1 MPEEWRVLEM
11 TIPRSTLVQPPEIW
25 DDVVDVCRRI
35 PPLWDLANY
44 VAVNPFLGFAGEPLP
59 HAAGTIAQTLGGQ
72 VLPPF
77 EYYRARWAQGAFGAD
92 ELEQAAQRIG
102 LPVTQLQAVLAGD
115 APMPTRP
122 ATLATTF
129 AEQYDRATGA
139 DWQARLVE
147 HATLWCAAYVQEQG
161 AQGGLFG
168 FWRAAA
174 PADRSLA
181 IAGLAGWRQWA
192 AALPHEP
199 RAAIETALAPLALEP
214 AQRAAYLY
222 RLLAGVYGWASYL
235 RRDGW
240 RADDVAVGDLVD
252 LLAIRVA
259 TDVAVKLLVA
269 PAPNVQPQPP
279 ALLED
284 EHTRLALQEAL
295 EDGYVAK
302 LAGSFQPAVARE
314 SRPLAQA
321 IFCID
326 VRSEPFRRHLEAQN
340 RQIETLGFAGFFGVA
355 LEWSAAGDASA
366 RCPVLL
372 TPGFRVQGEASAGGA
387 GTAALKH
394 VQSAPAAAFNFVEVL
409 GLAYGLA
416 LARDAAVAG
425 SAHGSDD
432 GREAFALAHESDEAL
447 AAQVDI
453 AAGILSN
460 TSLPQPY
467 APLVLLCGHEGQSA
481 NNPHAAGLDCGACGG
496 HGGAINAR
504 VAAALLNDS
513 AVRGGLRERGWVLPH
528 DTWFVPAV
536 HNTTLDDVQI
546 LDRERVPSSHHAA
559 LAQLEGWLAA
569 AGAATR
575 TERAPGLDLAGKE
588 PRGLAR
594 LLRRRA
600 NDWSEA
606 RPEWALARNAA
617 FIAARRGRTR
627 GVNLAGRTFL
637 HEYDS
642 AADADSAVLGLI
654 LAAPVVVASWINLQY
669 MASTVDNQFFGAGT
683 KALHNR
689 VGAHGVLL
697 GNGGDLRTGLA
708 LQSVHA
714 PDGSWYHEPLRL
726 QVVIEAP
733 REKLALALANTPHVR
748 DLVENGWLRLFALDP
763 DSHQLDRWAPGFG
776 WQPLD
781 GIELEGDVETLEVG
795 APVIV

>member
-1 MPEEWRVLEM
+1 MPML
-11 TIPRSTLVQPPEIW
+11 RSTLVRPPEIW

-44 VAVNPFLGFAGEPLP
+44 VAVNPFLGFAAEPLP
-59 HAAGTIAQTLGGQ
+59 RAAGTIAQTLGGQ
-72 VLPPF
+72 VLPGV
-77 EYYRARWAQGAFGAD
+77 EHYRTRWAQGAFGAG
-92 ELEQAAQRIG
+92 ELEQAARRAG
-102 LPVTQLQAVLAGD
+102 VAAAELQAVLEGA
-115 APMPTRP
+115 APVPTRP
-122 ATLATTF
+122 ATLAMTF
-129 AEQYDRATGA
+129 AEQHDRAAGS
-139 DWQARLVE
+139 DWQVRLVE
-147 HATLWCAAYVQEQG
+147 HATLWCAAYYQEQG
-161 AQGGLFG
+161 AQGGLYR
-168 FWRAAA
+168 FWHAAA
-174 PADRSLA
+174 AVDRSLA
-181 IAGLAGWRQWA
+181 IAGLAEWREWA
-192 AALPHEP
+192 SALPADP
-199 RAAIETALAPLALEP
+199 RAAIETILATLVLEP

-222 RLLAGVYGWASYL
+222 RLLAGVYGWASLL

-259 TDVAVKLLVA
+259 TDVAVKLLAA
-269 PAPNVQPQPP
+269 PVRHVPAAPVQ
-279 ALLED
+279 LED
-284 EHTRLALQEAL
+284 EHTRFVLQEAL

-302 LAGSFQPAVARE
+302 LAGAFQSAVQRKT
-314 SRPLAQA
+314 RPLAQA

-326 VRSEPFRRHLEAQN
+326 VRSEPFRRHLEAQTP
-340 RQIETLGFAGFFGVA
+340 QIETLGFAGFFGVA
-355 LEWSAAGDASA
+355 LEWTAAGNASA

-372 TPGFRVQGEASAGGA
+372 APGLQVESAVPVHGEP
-387 GTAALKH
+387 AAVLNH
-394 VQSAPAAAFNFVEVL
+394 VRGAPAAAFNFVEVL

-416 LARDAAVAG
+416 LAHDATVANG
-425 SAHGSDD
+425 AHGPID
-432 GREAFALAHESDEAL
+432 GREAFALAHAGDEGL
-447 AAQVDI
+447 ASRVNI

-460 TSLPQPY
+460 TSLPQPH
-467 APLVLLCGHEGQSA
+467 ASLVLLCGHEGQSA

-504 VAAALLNDS
+504 VAAAILNDG
-513 AVRGGLRERGWVLPH
+513 AVRDGLRERGWNLPD

-536 HNTTLDDVQI
+536 HNTTLDEVQI
-546 LDRERVPSSHHAA
+546 LDRERVPVSHHAA

-569 AGAATR
+569 AGTATR
-575 TERAPGLDLAGKE
+575 AERAPTLDLPANE

-594 LLRRRA
+594 TLRRRA
-600 NDWSEA
+600 RDWSEA

-617 FIAARRGRTR
+617 FIAARRCRTR
-627 GVNLAGRTFL
+627 GVDLAGRTFL

-669 MASTVDNQFFGAGT
+669 MASTVDNRVFGAGT

-726 QVVIEAP
+726 QVVVEAP
-733 REKLALALANTPHVR
+733 REKLATALLNTPHVC

-763 DSHQLDRWAPGFG
+763 DSQQLDRWTPGFG

-781 GIELEGDVETLEVG
+781 GIELEDEAEMLEVG
-795 APVIV
+795 ATLVV